1 MDKPRV
7 ENKYNLTM
15 KDCKKLIIKDRS
27 KICEPIFWRNN
38 VIGAWCISG
47 NTARNHMDEEYG
59 TFNEFWIGVY
69 DEDAKAYAN
78 KVRIYFTA
86 YGGMYSYNFNNFYD
100 YEEIENY
107 HDFKVQELF
116 LEKINLLLDEGI
128 LGL

>member
-7 ENKYNLTM
+7 ENQYNLTM
-15 KDCKKLIIKDRS
+15 KDCKNLIIKDRS

-47 NTARNHMDEEYG
+47 NTARNYMDEEYC

-78 KVRIYFTA
+78 KVRIYFTS
-86 YGGMYSYNFNNFYD
+86 YGGMCSYNFNNFYD

-116 LEKINLLLDEGI
+116 LEKINLLLNEGI